1 MNDATVLPSY
11 ATVSPTNHAAW
22 MWDASPA
29 SVRAL
34 QRASGNGRIAAT
46 WYAGERFSIEV
57 NITDGQAHQVA
68 LYGLDWDTAGRSE
81 RIDVIDV
88 ATGATLDTRLLS
100 AFAGGQYAVW
110 SVRGRVRFDIIRTGP
125 SNAS

>member
-11 ATVSPTNHAAW
+11 ATVSPNGAAW

-34 QRASGNGRIAAT
+34 QRASGKGRIAAA
-46 WYAGERFSIEV
+46 WYAGERLSIEV
-57 NITDGQAHQVA
+57 NITDGRAHQVA

-88 ATGATLDTRLLS
+88 ATGATLDS
-100 AFAGGQYAVW
+100 GC
-110 SVRGRVRFDIIRTGP
+110 
-125 SNAS
+125 